1 MISQDDRMRL
11 IDDALA
17 RSVPES
23 NGWTRERSPAT
34 PRFRGESEYRIEIR
48 SPLGPAVRRLNILLR
63 HDGDIQ
69 VEYHVVD
76 KRGSPFETHIVLPEG
91 QEAAAIEDVSLFVA
105 DLLAERLVLA
115 YAKSLFR
122 GGRRFVK
129 PGSLTD
135 SDRRSLS
142 WITSWLGTFDW
153 PTHGESQ
160 NRTGSFGPTVVL
172 WL

>member
-1 MISQDDRMRL
+1 MLPSKPVDRLGLCGHARIQRLISQDDRMRL

-23 NGWTRERSPAT
+23 SGWTRERSPAT

-76 KRGSPFETHIVLPEG
+76 KRGSPFKMHIVLPEG
-91 QEAAAIEDVSLFVA
+91 S
-105 DLLAERLVLA
+105 
-115 YAKSLFR
+115 
-122 GGRRFVK
+122 
-129 PGSLTD
+129 GSSRD
-135 SDRRSLS
+135 
-142 WITSWLGTFDW
+142 
-153 PTHGESQ
+153 
-160 NRTGSFGPTVVL
+160 
-172 WL
+172 

>member
-1 MISQDDRMRL
+1 MLPSKPVDRLGLCGHARIQRLISQDDRMRL

-23 NGWTRERSPAT
+23 SGWTRERSPAT

-76 KRGSPFETHIVLPEG
+76 KRGSPFKMHIVLPEG
-91 QEAAAIEDVSLFVA
+91 FRKQPRLKTYRSLWLTFLLSGSSSPTPNLYSEEVDVSSNQA
-105 DLLAERLVLA
+105 R
-115 YAKSLFR
+115 
-122 GGRRFVK
+122 
-129 PGSLTD
+129 
-135 SDRRSLS
+135 
-142 WITSWLGTFDW
+142 
-153 PTHGESQ
+153 
-160 NRTGSFGPTVVL
+160 
-172 WL
+172 